1 MAHYWIAHQIGWVT
15 IEWFT
20 LNGMG
25 FYQIAWLT
33 AHLMLGLT
41 QGAWDILTL
50 FSLAASY
57 KMYSISLQTKYGN
70 FVNWVK
76 KKKNI
81 SVHSSYINIVT
92 DWFKLTSF
100 HPTIILKM
108 CLLSLC
114 SCQNSFDWLKNS
126 LLSYFA
132 KPDMIGQEKSWV
144 CEQQLRMF
152 RLWSSFSEQ
161 VLSALSHFL
170 NGEDLKSLA
179 LTFC

>member
-1 MAHYWIAHQIGWVT
+1 MPKLIFGQIIRVDSYYKRKVHRFYWARCDCNHKAHVIFSSCKLQDVFNQ
-15 IEWFT
+15 FT
-20 LNGMG
+20 
-25 FYQIAWLT
+25 
-33 AHLMLGLT
+33 
-41 QGAWDILTL
+41 D
-50 FSLAASY
+50 
-57 KMYSISLQTKYGN
+57 KYGN

-92 DWFKLTSF
+92 DCFKLTSF

-126 LLSYFA
+126 LLSYFV

-152 RLWSSFSEQ
+152 RLWSSFSEP

>member
-1 MAHYWIAHQIGWVT
+1 MPKLIFGQIIRVDSYYKRKVHRFYSGRCDCNHKAHVIFSSCKLQDVFNQ
-15 IEWFT
+15 FT
-20 LNGMG
+20 DKIWKLRK
-25 FYQIAWLT
+25 
-33 AHLMLGLT
+33 LG
-41 QGAWDILTL
+41 
-50 FSLAASY
+50 
-57 KMYSISLQTKYGN
+57 K
-70 FVNWVK
+70 K

-92 DWFKLTSF
+92 DCFKLTSF

-132 KPDMIGQEKSWV
+132 KPNMIRQEKSWV

-152 RLWSSFSEQ
+152 RLWSSFSEP

-170 NGEDLKSLA
+170 NGEDFKSLA
-179 LTFC
+179 HTFC